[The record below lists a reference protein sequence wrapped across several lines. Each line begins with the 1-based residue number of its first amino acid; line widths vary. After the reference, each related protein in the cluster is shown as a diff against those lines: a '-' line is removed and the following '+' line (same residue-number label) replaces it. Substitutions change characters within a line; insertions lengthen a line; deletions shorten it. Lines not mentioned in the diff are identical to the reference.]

1 MQTLSKEQRMLARKN
16 AASYEKVGVKTM
28 AFAVALLLIAV
39 ILMFVPS
46 VNNKSEGITANAF
59 SMNVDYKLF
68 SSTAAT
74 TSDEELK
81 YSDAYFSIK
90 SAVEQEKTASD
101 DGKLNL
107 TYTRVKKDIT
117 SITTNN
123 PNMIFAII
131 GIALLVGAVALII
144 SNPLKNKVMLYISLG
159 LNLLAIVFIVM
170 STVKTAEYT
179 LGAVDYLIA
188 GLEVLLVAG
197 IMYLNAFQYIKGYG
211 KYGFTF
217 VVPFFLTFLI
227 FQLYPIIFT
236 FRTSLTD
243 AAGWSKVLD
252 NKVIGFDNFAK
263 LFDFETEIAS
273 NFWESLGNTVIMWMW
288 NFVPQIAMALILASW
303 FTDTRMRLKFQGG
316 FKVLIFMPNIITA
329 ATIGILFMSLF
340 DYPVSPVNTLLQQF
354 GLTNES
360 IRFFRNVDTSR
371 GIVSFIQW
379 WMWYGNTMIIMI
391 AGILGINPALFEAAL
406 VDGCSSRQTFWKIT
420 LPLIKPIL
428 LYNLVT
434 SLVGGLTMFDIPHL
448 MTQGNPNYTTNT
460 VARFIYTQGF
470 DMPNNF
476 NVACAASVVLF
487 GIIVICSLIL
497 SSIMK
502 DRDVKKVKGVG
513 K

>member
-1 MQTLSKEQRMLARKN
+1 MQNVS
-16 AASYEKVGVKTM
+16 
-28 AFAVALLLIAV
+28 
-39 ILMFVPS
+39 
-46 VNNKSEGITANAF
+46 ANA
-59 SMNVDYKLF
+59 KL
-68 SSTAAT
+68 AP
-74 TSDEELK
+74 K
-81 YSDAYFSIK
+81 KRKSI
-90 SAVEQEKTASD
+90 SYD
-101 DGKLNL
+101 
-107 TYTRVKKDIT
+107 
-117 SITTNN
+117 
-123 PNMIFAII
+123 
-131 GIALLVGAVALII
+131 
-144 SNPLKNKVMLYISLG
+144 
-159 LNLLAIVFIVM
+159 
-170 STVKTAEYT
+170 
-179 LGAVDYLIA
+179 
-188 GLEVLLVAG
+188 
-197 IMYLNAFQYIKGYG
+197 
-211 KYGFTF
+211 KYGYLF
-217 VVPFFLTFLI
+217 VAPFFITFLI
-227 FQLYPIIFT
+227 FQLYPIFFT

-243 AAGWSKVLD
+243 AAGWAKVLD
-252 NKVIGFDNFAK
+252 NKIVGFDSFAK
-263 LFDFETEIAS
+263 LFDFGSEIS
-273 NFWESLGNTVIMWMW
+273 KFFWQSLGNTVIMWVF
-288 NFVPQIAMALILASW
+288 NFVPQIGMALMLASW

-329 ATIGILFMSLF
+329 ATLGILFMSLF
-340 DYPVSPVNTLLQQF
+340 GYPIGPINTLMQQL
-354 GLTNES
+354 GLSNSPFE
-360 IRFFRNVDTSR
+360 FFRSVPTAR

-487 GIIVICSLIL
+487 GTIVICSLIL

>member
-1 MQTLSKEQRMLARKN
+1 MQNVS
-16 AASYEKVGVKTM
+16 
-28 AFAVALLLIAV
+28 
-39 ILMFVPS
+39 
-46 VNNKSEGITANAF
+46 ANA
-59 SMNVDYKLF
+59 KL
-68 SSTAAT
+68 AP
-74 TSDEELK
+74 K
-81 YSDAYFSIK
+81 KRKSI
-90 SAVEQEKTASD
+90 SYD
-101 DGKLNL
+101 
-107 TYTRVKKDIT
+107 
-117 SITTNN
+117 
-123 PNMIFAII
+123 
-131 GIALLVGAVALII
+131 
-144 SNPLKNKVMLYISLG
+144 
-159 LNLLAIVFIVM
+159 
-170 STVKTAEYT
+170 
-179 LGAVDYLIA
+179 
-188 GLEVLLVAG
+188 
-197 IMYLNAFQYIKGYG
+197 
-211 KYGFTF
+211 KYGYLF
-217 VVPFFLTFLI
+217 VAPFFITFII
-227 FQLYPIIFT
+227 FSLYPIFFT

-243 AAGWSKVLD
+243 AAGWAKVLD
-252 NKVIGFDNFAK
+252 NKIVGFDSFAK
-263 LFDFETEIAS
+263 LFDFGSEIS
-273 NFWESLGNTVIMWMW
+273 KFFWQSLGNTVIMWVF
-288 NFVPQIAMALILASW
+288 NFVPQIGMALMLASW

-329 ATIGILFMSLF
+329 ATLGILFMSLF
-340 DYPVSPVNTLLQQF
+340 GYPIGPVNSLMQQL
-354 GLTNES
+354 GLSNSPFE
-360 IRFFRNVDTSR
+360 FFRNVPTAR